1 MEAAQLR
8 ISIIITIV
16 RILLKLFILLETV
29 CCLKFVA
36 AGDHLVHH
44 CPTWQWV
51 SGEESKVKPYLPK
64 EKQFLTTRNGNSC
77 DSLLCLAG

>member
-1 MEAAQLR
+1 
-8 ISIIITIV
+8 
-16 RILLKLFILLETV
+16 
-29 CCLKFVA
+29 VA

-64 EKQFLTTRNGNSC
+64 DKQFLTTKNGNCYQESTFSALNIYN
-77 DSLLCLAG
+77 DAK

>member
-1 MEAAQLR
+1 MK
-8 ISIIITIV
+8 II
-16 RILLKLFILLETV
+16 RFYFRLFIY
-29 CCLKFVA
+29 CLQFVA

-64 EKQFLTTRNGNSC
+64 DKQFLTTKNGRPTFLYEYALISM
-77 DSLLCLAG
+77 LYKY